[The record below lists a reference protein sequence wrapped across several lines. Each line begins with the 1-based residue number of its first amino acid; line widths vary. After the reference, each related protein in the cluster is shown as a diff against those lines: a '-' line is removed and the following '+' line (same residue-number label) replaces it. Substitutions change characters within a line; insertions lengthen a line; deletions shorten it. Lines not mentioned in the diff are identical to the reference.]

1 MTFTFGLGSNNMQQQ
16 FQQDPTSFKLADMSS
31 NLDKYR
37 QLANPDTASSFLD
50 YTSSYLNVLMQQ
62 DQKNDNNTVF
72 LFEYQALL
80 RSRIQQLITDLTAA
94 LTRDLDAALEGTR
107 KAWDDRSAAQGF
119 SGVLQDAGA
128 ARVAY
133 NFMTGFAQGVNPAG
147 GSVTSEPYVGVEH
160 YDGVSR
166 VTPDA
171 SADAIFF
178 RSLGAGNGDEATVR
192 VFGTATIQQS
202 FHMEAETEGLI
213 DSLEVNH
220 GGNTVAYREVGGGF
234 ISHQNRY
241 RFIDV
246 ENTSPTPSIPNYR
259 SNAQNIVYT
268 NNNLPQ
274 NVAGNDTGNMNN
286 LDWVNETQS
295 YEAFNATGRAKNHF
309 QKVLYD
315 AIYEMDQ
322 RNILRDIFRL
332 SEKNGF
338 FSDMQVASTSSLPS
352 GSQAQASVFLNFVPE
367 NADRPDLGGR
377 INLSIDRFSAF
388 YHC

>member
-16 FQQDPTSFKLADMSS
+16 FQQDPTSFKLVDMSS

-94 LTRDLDAALEGTR
+94 LTRDLDAALEGR
-107 KAWDDRSAAQGF
+107 RAAWDDRSAAQGF

-133 NFMTGFAQGVNPAG
+133 NFMTGYAQGVNPAG
-147 GSVTSEPYVGVEH
+147 GTVTSAPYRGVPH
-160 YDGVSR
+160 FDGVRR

-220 GGNTVAYREVGGGF
+220 GGNTVSYSEVGGGF
-234 ISHQNRY
+234 VSHQNRY

-246 ENTSPTPSIPNYR
+246 ENTGDR
-259 SNAQNIVYT
+259 FDAQNIVYT
-268 NNNLPQ
+268 NNNLDQ
-274 NVAGNDTGNMNN
+274 NVAGADTGNMNN
-286 LDWVNETQS
+286 LEWVNETQR
-295 YEAFNATGRAKNHF
+295 YEAFNATGSAKNQF

-315 AIYEMDQ
+315 AIYELDQ
-322 RNILRDIFRL
+322 RNLLRDIFRL

-338 FSDMQVASTSSLPS
+338 FSDMQIASTSSLPS
-352 GSQAQASVFLNFVPE
+352 GSQAQASIFLNFVPGIP
-367 NADRPDLGGR
+367 NRPDLGGR

-388 YHC
+388 YHS